1 MLTRLAGLSL
11 AGWTVFIGSALAQ
24 DQPARTIEVASIRAH
39 SFQSEDYFNGWAWA
53 ATEAGGVC
61 TIGARRLAPS
71 GNRLTVPTM
80 TLCGLISMAYDIPGF
95 RITGAPAWMMKMEAS
110 NFYDVSMKAEGEAP
124 LSVDQARGLIKALL
138 ADRFHLRVHRDTKT
152 QAVYELTVG
161 KSGAKLKEVPAG
173 AEPPNTGV
181 AMASYI
187 ALISKFLDRPL
198 VDKTGLSG
206 RYQYKWEEKEL
217 RDQLAEGGKPAPS
230 IFSAV
235 QEQLGLE
242 LKAVNDGS
250 DILVI
255 DRAEKPTE
263 N

>member
-1 MLTRLAGLSL
+1 
-11 AGWTVFIGSALAQ
+11 
-24 DQPARTIEVASIRAH
+24 
-39 SFQSEDYFNGWAWA
+39 
-53 ATEAGGVC
+53 
-61 TIGARRLAPS
+61 
-71 GNRLTVPTM
+71 
-80 TLCGLISMAYDIPGF
+80 MAYDIPTF
-95 RITGAPAWMMKMEAS
+95 RISGAPAWMTKMEAS
-110 NFYDVSMKAEGEAP
+110 NYYDVSLKAEGDAP
-124 LSVDQARGLIKALL
+124 LNVDQARGLLQALL
-138 ADRFHLRVHRDTKT
+138 ADRFQLKIHRDTTT
-152 QAVYELTVG
+152 QKVYELTVG
-161 KSGAKLKEVPAG
+161 KNGAKLKDVPPG

-206 RYQYKWEEKEL
+206 RYQYRWEENEL
-217 RDQLAEGGKPAPS
+217 RDQLALGGKPAPS

-242 LKAVNDGS
+242 LKAVNEGS
-250 DILVI
+250 DVLVI